1 MSTPTTDV
9 EEDNTTTS
17 TAMPSQYSS
26 YNEPVIRSPKFL
38 TLASCSKDPCGII
51 CMFITYS
58 AVFYADYVVTK
69 WIVMTTFVSLW
80 GTFHVVLFNIIV
92 GLLLM
97 AHLRAVFTD
106 PGFVTAKYHGD
117 DDYLRGVSSSQGG
130 IESTSYSDGL
140 DGNHV
145 EQQTPPTVPPHYTLC
160 PRCNIYRPPRAH
172 HCRICK
178 KCIRR
183 MDHHCPWVNNCVGEA
198 NQKYFIQFLFYVG
211 LLSAYAIGLVL
222 YTWVESSQQQDNE
235 PSRWHYKLGV
245 PPPPVDTG
253 SVGSAPINNESH
265 IVKQTR
271 ILHSVILMLESL
283 LFGLFVLA
291 ILIDQFSAIF
301 TDETIVEQHITK
313 KHVPRGGRRG
323 GPKRSKMDLL
333 RDVCGTGHFTV
344 WILPCHTRDEVVFE
358 KRMNEVV

>member
-1 MSTPTTDV
+1 
-9 EEDNTTTS
+9 
-17 TAMPSQYSS
+17 
-26 YNEPVIRSPKFL
+26 
-38 TLASCSKDPCGII
+38 
-51 CMFITYS
+51 
-58 AVFYADYVVTK
+58 
-69 WIVMTTFVSLW
+69 VSLW

-106 PGFVTAKYHGD
+106 PGFVTPKYHAD
-117 DDYLRGVSSSQGG
+117 DDYLRGVSTSSGVG
-130 IESTSYSDGL
+130 PDSLSHPDGFD
-140 DGNHV
+140 DGH
-145 EQQTPPTVPPHYTLC
+145 QPSPSSAPPHYTLC
-160 PRCNIYRPPRAH
+160 ARCNLYRPPRAH

-183 MDHHCPWVNNCVGEA
+183 MDHHCPWVNNCVGES

-222 YTWVESSQQQDNE
+222 YTWVESSQQSDG
-235 PSRWHYKLGV
+235 PHDKSRWHYNYKLGV
-245 PPPPVDTG
+245 HGQYGQLPGDSDN

-265 IVKQTR
+265 LIKQTR

-301 TDETIVEQHITK
+301 TDETVVEQHISGK
-313 KHVPRGGRRG
+313 KHVPSSRGGRRG
-323 GPKRSKMDLL
+323 SSSSPKRTKMELL
-333 RDVCGTGHFTV
+333 RDVCGTGHFTL
-344 WILPCHTRDEVVFE
+344 WILPCHTRDEIVYE
-358 KRMNEVV
+358 KRMNEIV